1 MRSMM
6 MVGFMALAMVGC
18 AGQISGQPGDVTFSL
33 TGVSADTTTQ
43 LFDANYQSYC
53 KQNKDWNVVSAI
65 VTVNEIDAKI
75 NGSWVAIEQAPEQV
89 DLLKLDNKALST
101 IGVTT
106 IPAGKVTELRMV
118 LDQLTDYVV
127 LQNGD
132 KKPLTVPDSGIIDIT
147 GKIKLDSCTTGDMIL
162 DFDAHISTFT
172 HPGLHDYILSANA
185 KIKTSETKN
194 ACGGGAGGGGTA
206 GGGGSAGGGGAV
218 TQTCTQTSDCN
229 PNGSVGMVCRL
240 NQCATDP
247 CLGVSCNQGEVCADH
262 NCVSVTNTVCDTPGF
277 SCPLNATGGQTSCE
291 IVTGAAVCGE

>member
-185 KIKTSETKN
+185 KIKTSDTKN

-206 GGGGSAGGGGAV
+206 GGGGSAGGGGGGGGAV
-218 TQTCTQTSDCN
+218 TNPTCTQTSDCN
-229 PNGSVGMVCRL
+229 QNGGVGMVCRL
-240 NQCATDP
+240 NQCVADP
-247 CLGVSCNQGEVCADH
+247 CLGVSCSTPGDICDDG
-262 NCVSVTNTVCDTPGF
+262 NCVSGTNTP
-277 SCPLNATGGQTSCE
+277 CE
-291 IVTGAAVCGE
+291 GNSTCSPAACELVAGAAVCGE